1 MENVELELS
10 FLAVECRESAIGAT
24 AAAGSRCVCVGG
36 RLGVGVCVVVTG
48 LSTGA
53 FMWFQGSNSM
63 RHTPLLSSFLL
74 GP

>member
-36 RLGVGVCVVVTG
+36 RLGVGGCVCRCDRAQYGGFHVVSGV
-48 LSTGA
+48 
-53 FMWFQGSNSM
+53 
-63 RHTPLLSSFLL
+63 
-74 GP
+74 